1 MGPHVTIVLK
11 QTDVHVEQIATSE
24 VIFFFWLFAVFL
36 LLSGDTAKWAIV
48 LQSGSTEVLMP
59 SGFGGFSDD
68 LEFEKV

>member
-24 VIFFFWLFAVFL
+24 VIFLLFAVFL
-36 LLSGDTAKWAIV
+36 LLSGDTAKWGIV